1 MAYLLVHFTGESE
14 NGEQIYFSV
23 SQDGLHWTDLG
34 NGPAVISDIGE
45 KGVRDP
51 LSLIH
56 I

>member
-34 NGPAVISDIGE
+34 NWTM
-45 KGVRDP
+45 
-51 LSLIH
+51 L
-56 I
+56 